1 MLAPGGEIDQPGP
14 VADFAL
20 ASLRAWP
27 EFVRE
32 LEQESGVVIDYR
44 ASGALEVAL
53 HDAEAATL
61 DAKAA
66 RQANFGIRSDTA
78 SHSGWYARHY
88 PDDALVD
95 PRHVTAALLTACRR
109 RGVTL
114 HENEP
119 VLDISPLGHSV
130 RTAQGEYEDSG
141 VLIAA
146 GAWSSRLFP
155 GLTRTMPIR
164 GHLISWSLAPGLLTP
179 ILRNGHTYLLQRR
192 SGVLIA
198 GVTTENV
205 GFDRALDPAAIE
217 TVRSGAV
224 RLLPELGPRPPEN
237 RWNGFRP
244 GIEAPGPEI
253 RHIEGTSIW
262 TAFGHYRNGILLAP
276 ETATRVAAMLAGT
289 LA

>member
-14 VADFAL
+14 AADFAI

-32 LEQESGVVIDYR
+32 LEQESDAVIDYR

-53 HDAEAATL
+53 NDTEAVVL
-61 DAKAA
+61 NAKAA
-66 RQANFGIRSDTA
+66 RQAEFGIRSEA
-78 SHSGWYARHY
+78 SSHHGWYARHY
-88 PDDALVD
+88 PDDAVVD
-95 PRHVTAALLTACRR
+95 PRDVTRALLAGCRR
-109 RGVTL
+109 RGVL
-114 HENEP
+114 IHENEA
-119 VLDISPLGHSV
+119 VLDISSGGRV
-130 RTAQGEYEDSG
+130 IRTAQGDYAASG
-141 VLIAA
+141 VLICA
-146 GAWSSRLFP
+146 GAWSSQLFP
-155 GLTRTMPIR
+155 GLTRTVPIR

-205 GFDRALDPAAIE
+205 GFDRTLDPAAIE
-217 TVRSGAV
+217 TVRCGAV
-224 RLLPELGPRPPEN
+224 RLLPALGSLEPGD

-244 GIEAPGPEI
+244 GIEASGPEI
-253 RHIEGTSIW
+253 RRMEGTSIW

-276 ETATRVAAMLAGT
+276 ETAARVAAMLA
-289 LA
+289 